1 MQGFGALIRLITVL
15 IDVLLSRKDK
25 ADKEQQDA
33 KAEDVKADPSNAWG
47 DRFGRLQS
55 DDVSDANSSDSDRKA
70 K

>member
-33 KAEDVKADPSNAWG
+33 KAEHIKADPSVAWG
-47 DRFGRLQS
+47 NRFGRVQP
-55 DDVSDANSSDSDRKA
+55 DDVADASRTDSDSKA

>member
-33 KAEDVKADPSNAWG
+33 KTEDVKADPSNAWG

-55 DDVSDANSSDSDRKA
+55 DDVSDATSSDSDRKA
-70 K
+70 R